1 MKKPIKLKLGPKAR
15 KFFTEAMLAGSAY
28 VGPEEIENVKETV
41 IMDEDGKIVTYGE
54 PVVIKVNKSFGQKVA
69 GQVIKYVSE
78 HVEIEPVQSHSK

>member
-15 KFFTEAMLAGSAY
+15 KFFTQAMLAGSAY
-28 VGPEEIENVKETV
+28 VGPEEIETVKETV
-41 IMDEDGKIVTYGE
+41 IMDEDGQTVTYGE

-78 HVEIEPVQSHSK
+78 HVEIEAVQSHSK